1 MARTATHLQDRGID
15 LGVAEV
21 AEIGGMAIIGQIR
34 GGMET
39 KSTETAVSI
48 FPTKGIVLIAPVR
61 WADTDYVKL
70 G

>member
-1 MARTATHLQDRGID
+1 
-15 LGVAEV
+15 V